1 MKHVRETR
9 TLTLD
14 YDTETGHRM
23 INQYVVDSELGR
35 GVFGSVKLAHDV
47 YSRANVAIKIVQREA
62 PRKLGVPYTPRQT
75 DERVVREIRAM
86 SLCLSLIHISEPT
99 RPSHISRMPSS
110 A

>member
-62 PRKLGVPYTPRQT
+62 PRKLGVPYTPRQQMS
-75 DERVVREIRAM
+75 EWCVRFV
-86 SLCLSLIHISEPT
+86 LCHYACIQMLYSCL
-99 RPSHISRMPSS
+99 R
-110 A
+110 